1 MEMSLHGKV
10 AVITGGVGEIG
21 SETAAQLAAAGA
33 AVVLNGRDRG
43 RCEAA
48 LQRLR
53 ERAPRCEA
61 SVFTGDVSDYA
72 ACVELV
78 SHAEATF
85 GRVDFLIHCA
95 LSPIPGLAGP
105 FEQTDP
111 AKYPALMQQAVCA
124 PMYLSRAVLP
134 AMRRAG
140 GGSIVAF
147 PSDAGKVAAPNQ
159 TMVGATRAAVMMF
172 MRSLALEASRH
183 GVRCNC
189 IAPTYV
195 DTPGLRNA
203 MSAGG
208 HGERIAKAAERAKLG
223 LPTSAELAA
232 LAVFLCS
239 PAAAHLTGQV
249 ISVNGGLNA
258 A

>member
-1 MEMSLHGKV
+1 MDLSGRV
-10 AVITGGVGEIG
+10 AIVTGGVGTIG
-21 SETAAQLAAAGA
+21 FETASQLAAAGA
-33 AVVLNGRDRG
+33 SVVINGRDQA

-48 LQRLR
+48 VERLR
-53 ERAPRCEA
+53 EQGPKVRALGVA
-61 SVFTGDVSDYA
+61 ADVSERQ

-78 SHAEATF
+78 AQAENAF
-85 GRVDFLIHCA
+85 GRLDFLIHCA

-105 FEQTDP
+105 FEHTDP
-111 AKYPALMQQAVCA
+111 EKYAALMQQAICA
-124 PMYLSRAVLP
+124 PMYLCHAALP

-140 GGSIVAF
+140 GGAIVAF

-172 MRSLALEASRH
+172 LRSLALEAAADAI
-183 GVRCNC
+183 RCNC

-195 DTPGLRNA
+195 DTPGLQQA
-203 MSAGG
+203 MQGG
-208 HGERIAKAAERAKLG
+208 PHAQRISKAAARARLG
-223 LPTSAELAA
+223 LPTPGELAA

-249 ISVNGGLNA
+249 ISVNGGLHA

>member
-1 MEMSLHGKV
+1 MDLSGRV
-10 AVITGGVGEIG
+10 AIVTGGVGTIG
-21 SETAAQLAAAGA
+21 FETAAQLAAADA
-33 AVVLNGRDRG
+33 FVVINGRDQG

-48 LQRLR
+48 ADRLK
-53 ERAPRCEA
+53 AQDP
-61 SVFTGDVSDYA
+61 SVQALAIAADVSAYES
-72 ACVELV
+72 CVELINRTET
-78 SHAEATF
+78 AF

-105 FEQTDP
+105 FDQTDP
-111 AKYPALMQQAVCA
+111 DKYAALMQQAICA
-124 PMYLSRAVLP
+124 PMYLCHAALP

-140 GGSIVAF
+140 GGAIVAF

-172 MRSLALEASRH
+172 LRSLALEAAADAI
-183 GVRCNC
+183 RCNC

-195 DTPGLRNA
+195 DTPGLQQA
-203 MSAGG
+203 MQGG
-208 HGERIAKAAERAKLG
+208 PHAQRISKAAARARLG
-223 LPTSAELAA
+223 LPTPGELAA

-249 ISVNGGLNA
+249 ISVNGGLHA